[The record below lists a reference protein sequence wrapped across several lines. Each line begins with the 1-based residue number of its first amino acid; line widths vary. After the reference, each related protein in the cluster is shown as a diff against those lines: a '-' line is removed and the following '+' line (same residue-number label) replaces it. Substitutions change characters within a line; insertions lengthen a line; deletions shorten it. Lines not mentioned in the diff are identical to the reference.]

1 VSIKNSKLL
10 VLGASGHGSV
20 VADAAMRTGQWSEVA
35 FLDKKFPTL
44 GQFGKW
50 TVIDLDENLEKYREK
65 YVNLV
70 IAIGDNS
77 VRLKWH
83 SRAENAGFK
92 LVSIVHPSASIGEN
106 VDIGAGSVLFAGS
119 VINHGARIGRS
130 CIVNTSASVDHDGV
144 LEDGV
149 HISPGAHLAGAVSVG
164 ECSWIGIGASVIQ
177 QVEIGKSVM
186 VGAGAAV
193 VDDVKDGVTVV
204 GVPAK
209 ELK

>member
-1 VSIKNSKLL
+1 MKPKLL
-10 VLGASGHGSV
+10 IFGAGGHGRV
-20 VADAAMRTGQWSEVA
+20 VADAATVSGCWSEIA
-35 FLDKKFPTL
+35 FLDCKYPEVTHS
-44 GQFGKW
+44 GEWSVVGS
-50 TVIDLDENLEKYREK
+50 DEQMGSFIEEYPHA
-65 YVNLV
+65 VV
-70 IAIGDNS
+70 AVGDNRPRM
-77 VRLKWH
+77 RLH
-83 SRAENAGFK
+83 EEVEQAGFE
-92 LVSIVHPSASIGEN
+92 LVTVVHPAATVGREVI
-106 VDIGAGSVLFAGS
+106 IGAGTVLFAGS